1 MANEPSQIADI
12 KFDRR
17 NLYRE
22 ETITDL
28 KVGTIQRLTPIKVD
42 GTKDQSPP
50 RHLRGPDA
58 TPLAGWT
65 RAGFLAH
72 RGGDSRRGDPS
83 VPETM
88 QKAVEKL
95 VDDVKQLQREQMNRI
110 VVPGQAPGGSKII
123 T

>member
-42 GTKDQSPP
+42 GTKDQSRPAIFVGQTQ
-50 RHLRGPDA
+50 LLSQGGPV
-58 TPLAGWT
+58 PVS
-65 RAGFLAH
+65 
-72 RGGDSRRGDPS
+72 SRIEAETLEEAIRLF
-83 VPETM
+83 PETM